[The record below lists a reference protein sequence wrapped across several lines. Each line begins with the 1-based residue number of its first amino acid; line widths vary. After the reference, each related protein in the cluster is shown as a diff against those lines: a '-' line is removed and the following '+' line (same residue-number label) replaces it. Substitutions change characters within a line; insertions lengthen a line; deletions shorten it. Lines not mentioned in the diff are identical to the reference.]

1 MLTAMA
7 MMLLL
12 AACPTALHSK
22 DYDPLCY
29 CDGKP
34 IMLADPCVYKGGD
47 TYYLTVTIA
56 TGAFPA
62 GAENGLDSPSCFK
75 TSRFST
81 T

>member
-47 TYYLTVTIA
+47 TY
-56 TGAFPA
+56 
-62 GAENGLDSPSCFK
+62 
-75 TSRFST
+75 
-81 T
+81 